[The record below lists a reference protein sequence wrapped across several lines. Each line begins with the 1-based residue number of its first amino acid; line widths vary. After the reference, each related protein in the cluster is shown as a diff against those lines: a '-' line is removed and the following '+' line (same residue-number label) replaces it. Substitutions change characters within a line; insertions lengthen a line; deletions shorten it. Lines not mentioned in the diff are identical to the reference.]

1 MQEDIKLTNEQEQ
14 ALAMMLSGKN
24 VFLTGKAG
32 TGKSTILHKFKEVC
46 TRECVFLAPTGI
58 AAINIGGSTLH
69 SFFQLKPGLLT
80 PDSME
85 ELRSKKRI
93 NLIRQVETIVIDE
106 VSMVR
111 SDLFAAIDARLREV
125 TKDTRPFGGKQIILV
140 GDFFQLPPVVKT
152 EPESA
157 YLQRT
162 LGGYYAFQTKLW
174 NQADFHCMCLQTI
187 HRQQNDV
194 LFLSILNHLRYGEL
208 EKRDLLLDGQD
219 EPVNAIEALTRL
231 CVKAPALEQTPVY
244 LCTTNF
250 DADAFNQHCLG
261 KLKSETHTFRAA
273 VFGKFKECDYPTQET
288 LALKIGARVMTL
300 TNKRTPDGEIEYVN
314 GEIGVVEAV
323 EDGDDAVVQVRLD
336 RGATVSV
343 QRAEW
348 SQYEYYLEYD
358 ANSCRQVIRQNEVG
372 KFVQMPLKLSYATT
386 IHKAQ
391 GLSLD
396 YVSVKLGNGCFA
408 HGQFYTA
415 ISRCRTIKNLR
426 IDRPVH
432 PEDSIIDQ
440 AVIDFYRAIE
450 GGRQP
455 EHKPEGVTLTIPKE
469 YKAAIM
475 AYLAQLQGGNSAM
488 SLPLMIPRQE
498 PSRRRLSLPTG
509 APQNRQVYP
518 PFEQQVRLQPPF
530 PEMENSQSYP
540 AIEHSGRLQAPVPE
554 LENHQET
561 PFMKPPMLPE
571 NGLDPEGDE
580 PEMTEEEEMDAI
592 EEEMDEE
599 LQAEIEAE
607 IDEALKDDE
616 EDDEEDEKRITEDP
630 DIDHLLVVYRNQN
643 PDERFAMATKRV
655 NGVGFNKHD
664 APVLTPL
671 AEKYLVEGYLFE
683 SEMETVHHLV
693 PKYWRQWV

>member
-1 MQEDIKLTNEQEQ
+1 MKDEIKLTTEQEQ
-14 ALAMMLSGKN
+14 ALAMMLSGRN

-32 TGKSTILHKFKEVC
+32 TGKSTILRSFQEKC
-46 TRECVFLAPTGI
+46 PRDCVFLAPTGI

-85 ELRSKKRI
+85 ELRSRKRI

-111 SDLFAAIDARLREV
+111 SDLFAAIDVRLREV
-125 TKDTRPFGGKQIILV
+125 TQNPRPFGGKQIILV

-157 YLQRT
+157 YLQRE
-162 LGGYYAFQTKLW
+162 LGGHYAFQTKLW
-174 NQADFHCMCLQTI
+174 NQAGFHCMCLQTI

-208 EKRDLLLDGQD
+208 EERDLLLDGQN

-231 CVKAPALEQTPVY
+231 CVNAPALEQTPVY
-244 LCTTNF
+244 LCTTNRN
-250 DADAFNQHCLG
+250 ADAFNQHCLG

-273 VFGKFKECDYPTQET
+273 VFGKFKECDYPTPET

-300 TNKRTPDGEIEYVN
+300 TNKRTSDGEIEYVN

-323 EDGDDAVVQVRLD
+323 EDGDDAVVQVHLD
-336 RGATVSV
+336 RGATVAV

-348 SQYEYYLEYD
+348 NQYEYVLEYD
-358 ANSCRQVIRQNEVG
+358 ANSGRQVIRQNEVG
-372 KFVQMPLKLSYATT
+372 KFVQMPLKLSYAVT

-396 YVSVKLGNGCFA
+396 YVAVKLGNGCFA
-408 HGQFYTA
+408 PGQLYTA
-415 ISRCRTIKNLR
+415 LSRCRSIKNLR

-432 PEDSIIDQ
+432 HEDAIIDS

-455 EHKPEGVTLTIPKE
+455 EHKPKEVTLTIPKE
-469 YKAAIM
+469 HEAAIM
-475 AYLAQLQGGNSAM
+475 AFLAQLQGGNSAM
-488 SLPLMIPRQE
+488 PSPPMIQRQE
-498 PSRRRLSLPTG
+498 SSRRRLSMPSAT
-509 APQNRQVYP
+509 PQNRQVYTSFEP
-518 PFEQQVRLQPPF
+518 PVRLHPPF
-530 PEMENSQSYP
+530 PEMENRQSYP
-540 AIEHSGRLQAPVPE
+540 AIEQPNRLQPPFLE
-554 LENHQET
+554 LEPSQQT
-561 PFMKPPMLPE
+561 PFMEPLMLPE
-571 NGLDPEGDE
+571 DGFNPEDDE
-580 PEMTEEEEMDAI
+580 SEMTEEEEMDAI

-616 EDDEEDEKRITEDP
+616 EDEKRITEDP
-630 DIDHLLVVYRNQN
+630 DIDHLLIVYRNQN

-693 PKYWRQWV
+693 PKYWRQWA

>member
-1 MQEDIKLTNEQEQ
+1 MKKQEIKLTTEQEQ
-14 ALAMMLSGKN
+14 ALAMMLSGRN

-32 TGKSTILHKFKEVC
+32 TGKSTILRSFREKC
-46 TRECVFLAPTGI
+46 PRECVFLAPTGI
-58 AAINIGGSTLH
+58 AAINISGSTLH

-85 ELRSKKRI
+85 ELRNRKRI

-111 SDLFAAIDARLREV
+111 SDLFTAIDMRLREV
-125 TKDTRPFGGKQIILV
+125 TNNPRPFGGKQIILV
-140 GDFFQLPPVVKT
+140 GDFFQLPPVVKSKT
-152 EPESA
+152 ESA
-157 YLQRT
+157 YLQRE
-162 LGGYYAFQTKLW
+162 LGGHYAFQTNLW
-174 NQADFHCMCLQTI
+174 QRADFHCMCLQTI

-208 EKRDLLLDGQD
+208 KKRDLLLDGQD

-231 CVKAPALEQTPVY
+231 CVNVPALEQTPVY
-244 LCTTNF
+244 LCTTNY
-250 DADAFNQHCLG
+250 DADAFNQQCLG

-273 VFGKFKECDYPTQET
+273 VFGKFKECDYPTPET

-314 GEIGVVEAV
+314 GEIGVVEGV

-336 RGATVSV
+336 RGATVAV

-348 SQYEYYLEYD
+348 SQYEYVLEYD
-358 ANSCRQVIRQNEVG
+358 ANSGRQVIRQNEVG
-372 KFVQMPLKLSYATT
+372 KFVQMPLKLSYAVT

-396 YVSVKLGNGCFA
+396 YVAVKLGNGCFA
-408 HGQFYTA
+408 PGQLYTA
-415 ISRCRTIKNLR
+415 LSRCRCIKNLR

-432 PEDSIIDQ
+432 HEDAIIDS

-455 EHKPEGVTLTIPKE
+455 EHKPKEVTLKIPKE
-469 YKAAIM
+469 YQAAIM
-475 AYLAQLQGGNSAM
+475 AYLAQLQDGNSAM
-488 SLPLMIPRQE
+488 PLPPMIPHQE
-498 PSRRRLSLPTG
+498 PSQRSLSLPTG
-509 APQNRQVYP
+509 APQNRQIYP
-518 PFEQQVRLQPPF
+518 PFEQPD
-530 PEMENSQSYP
+530 
-540 AIEHSGRLQAPVPE
+540 RLQALFPE
-554 LENHQET
+554 LENNQKT
-561 PFMKPPMLPE
+561 PFMEPPMLPE
-571 NGLDPEGDE
+571 NGFNPEDDE
-580 PEMTEEEEMDAI
+580 SEMTEEDEMDA
-592 EEEMDEE
+592 
-599 LQAEIEAE
+599 LEAE
-607 IDEALKDDE
+607 LDDE
-616 EDDEEDEKRITEDP
+616 EWEVDESEDVKTEDESDEERITEDP

-643 PDERFAMATKRV
+643 PDEKFEMTAKRV
-655 NGVGFNKHD
+655 NGIGFNKKD

-671 AEKYLVEGYLFE
+671 AEKYIAQGYLFE

>member
-1 MQEDIKLTNEQEQ
+1 MQDSQFKLTTEQEQ

-32 TGKSTILHKFKEVC
+32 TGKSTILRSFQEKC
-46 TRECVFLAPTGI
+46 PRDCVFLAPTGI

-85 ELRSKKRI
+85 ELRNRKRI

-111 SDLFAAIDARLREV
+111 SDLFTAIDMRLREV
-125 TKDTRPFGGKQIILV
+125 TNNPRPFGGKQIILV
-140 GDFFQLPPVVKT
+140 GDFFQLPPVVKSKT
-152 EPESA
+152 ESA
-157 YLQRT
+157 YLQRV
-162 LGGYYAFQTKLW
+162 LGGFYAFQTKLW
-174 NQADFHCMCLQTI
+174 YQADFHGMCLQTI

-194 LFLSILNHLRYGEL
+194 LFLSILNHVRYGEL

-231 CVKAPALEQTPVY
+231 CVNAPALEQTPVY
-244 LCTTNF
+244 LCTTNRN
-250 DADAFNQHCLG
+250 ADAFNQHCLG

-273 VFGKFKECDYPTQET
+273 VFGKFKESDYPTPET

-336 RGATVSV
+336 RGATVAV

-348 SQYEYYLEYD
+348 SQYEYVLEYD

-455 EHKPEGVTLTIPKE
+455 EYKPKEVTLKIPKE
-469 YKAAIM
+469 YQVAIM
-475 AYLAQLQGGNSAM
+475 AYLAQLQDGNSAM
-488 SLPLMIPRQE
+488 PLPSMIPHQE
-498 PSRRRLSLPTG
+498 PSQRSLSLPTG
-509 APQNRQVYP
+509 APQNRQIYP
-518 PFEQQVRLQPPF
+518 PFEQP
-530 PEMENSQSYP
+530 
-540 AIEHSGRLQAPVPE
+540 GRLQAPFPE
-554 LENHQET
+554 LENNQKN
-561 PFMKPPMLPE
+561 PFMEPPMLPE
-571 NGLDPEGDE
+571 NGFNPEDDE
-580 PEMTEEEEMDAI
+580 SEMTEEDEMDALGA
-592 EEEMDEE
+592 ELDDEE
-599 LQAEIEAE
+599 LEA
-607 IDEALKDDE
+607 DESEDVETEDESDE
-616 EDDEEDEKRITEDP
+616 ERITEDP

-643 PDERFAMATKRV
+643 PDEKFEMTAKRV
-655 NGVGFNKHD
+655 NGIGFNKKD

-671 AEKYLVEGYLFE
+671 AEKYIAQGYLFE